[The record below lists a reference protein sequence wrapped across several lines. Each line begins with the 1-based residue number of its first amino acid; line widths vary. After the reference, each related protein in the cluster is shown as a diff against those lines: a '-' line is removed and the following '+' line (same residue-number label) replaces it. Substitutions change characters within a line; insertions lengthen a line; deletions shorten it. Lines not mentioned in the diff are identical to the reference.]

1 MAPQDDATY
10 HKSSAKEFKCKKNHT
25 NSIVK
30 HIFIT
35 LNSLHRLHIIYEMFY
50 KHSEWYYGFKKF
62 K

>member
-35 LNSLHRLHIIYEMFY
+35 LNSLHLLHIIYEMFY
-50 KHSEWYYGFKKF
+50 KHSE
-62 K
+62 